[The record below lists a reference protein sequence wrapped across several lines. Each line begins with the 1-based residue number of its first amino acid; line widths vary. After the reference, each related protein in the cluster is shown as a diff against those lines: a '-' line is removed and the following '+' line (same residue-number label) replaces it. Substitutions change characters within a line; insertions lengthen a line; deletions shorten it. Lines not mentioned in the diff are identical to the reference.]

1 MPIQLFRV
9 ASIRLEQQQEDP
21 FGFDAW
27 SEKVAAKY
35 VPFSGTIRKPIYL
48 LFVAYI
54 EWLIKHKLNLTS
66 RREKDA
72 AKIRLEKLLV
82 LSWKR
87 NDTAGRGQSIIG
99 NSIRDINPFR
109 GNDGNWVVQNCFRIY
124 GYGSS
129 TRLVPHDLLERYHR
143 QHPDEFLFLREFLLR
158 DGLLDTHK
166 VYLQHLLQKLK
177 RRPRAGGLYSGKT
190 LLAPQYAKPLFNQL
204 KKEIENT
211 KWPPVFLYN
220 KLFYKPSRAHIFLEK
235 ALDGQPFNL
244 INNWF
249 SFFIEAV
256 SADIDAAPD
265 AAGLWR
271 KADAAYAALKPA
283 EFSRRP
289 RPKCWLKYDG
299 QRYTKQEDFNV
310 KGWEALTRRGARYS
324 SFRTPALASL
334 LKELDSSKRLKT

>member
-1 MPIQLFRV
+1 MSIQLFRV

-21 FGFDAW
+21 FGFDAY
-27 SEKVAAKY
+27 SEKIAAKY

-54 EWLIKHKLNLTS
+54 EWIIKHKFNLTS

-99 NSIRDINPFR
+99 NSIREINPFR
-109 GNDGNWVVQNCFRIY
+109 GNDGNWVVQNCFKI
-124 GYGSS
+124 YGSS
-129 TRLVPHDLLERYHR
+129 TWLVPHDLLEKYHR
-143 QHPDEFLFLREFLLR
+143 QHYDEFLLLREFLLR

-166 VYLQHLLQKLK
+166 VYLQHLLKKLK
-177 RRPRAGGLYSGKT
+177 RRRWGIYSGKL

-204 KKEIENT
+204 KKEIDNT
-211 KWPPVFLYN
+211 KWTPAFLRN
-220 KLFYKPSRAHIFLEK
+220 KLFYKPSQAHIFLEK

-249 SFFIEAV
+249 SSFVEAV
-256 SADIDAAPD
+256 SADIEAPPNAAR
-265 AAGLWR
+265 LWR
-271 KADAAYAALKPA
+271 KADIAYAALKPA
-283 EFSRRP
+283 EFTRRP
-289 RPKCWLKYDG
+289 KPKCWLKYDG
-299 QRYTKQEDFNV
+299 QRYIKQEDFDV
-310 KGWEALTRRGARYS
+310 KGWEALIRRGATYS

-334 LKELDSSKRLKT
+334 FKELDSSIRLKT